1 MSFRD
6 RFFTP
11 GVARAT
17 TSPSAIVATGG
28 GAAAAI
34 LLGLGPIGAVL
45 LGAAAWAVRVLAAV
59 PRAKRSPAGEVR
71 PRMLESPWR
80 EAVEQV
86 QDARRRF
93 GQAVSMLEAGP
104 LADRLTAV
112 AERLDTAVE
121 EAWRIARAG
130 DVLSRGRRQI
140 DTTRIGAE
148 LSSAQAAAPTT
159 RSAGMVEALESQ
171 MAAAARLD
179 ATIAD
184 AREQL
189 MLLDARTDEAVTRAV
204 ELSVSQADPDSVGAL
219 ADDVSGIVGDLEAL
233 RLAIEET
240 DRPAGT
246 GGQVAEAPG

>member
-11 GVARAT
+11 RVARAT

-45 LGAAAWAVRVLAAV
+45 LGAVAWAARVLAAV
-59 PRAKRSPAGEVR
+59 PKTPKPAGGEVA
-71 PRMLESPWR
+71 PRRLEEPWR
-80 EAVEQV
+80 SSVEQV

-93 GQAVSMLEAGP
+93 GQAVAMLEPGP
-104 LADRLTAV
+104 LAERLTTV
-112 AERLDTAVE
+112 AERLDTAVD

-130 DVLSRGRRQI
+130 DLLTKGRRQI

-148 LSSAQAAAPTT
+148 LSSALNSPQTS
-159 RSAGMVEALESQ
+159 RSAEMVRALESQ
-171 MAAAARLD
+171 MASASRLD

-184 AREQL
+184 ARDRL
-189 MLLDARTDEAVTRAV
+189 MLIDARTDEAVTRAV

-240 DRPAGT
+240 EGPAAA
-246 GGQVAEAPG
+246 GGQVAGAPG

>member
-1 MSFRD
+1 MAFRD

-11 GVARAT
+11 RVARAT

-45 LGAAAWAVRVLAAV
+45 VGAAAWAVRVLAAV
-59 PRAKRSPAGEVR
+59 PRARGPRGGEVQ
-71 PRMLESPWR
+71 PRLLEQPWR
-80 EAVEQV
+80 TAVEQV

-93 GQAVSMLEAGP
+93 GQAVGMLEPGP
-104 LADRLTAV
+104 LADRLTGV
-112 AERLDTAVE
+112 SERLDTAVQ
-121 EAWRIARAG
+121 EAWRIGRAG
-130 DVLSRGRRQI
+130 DLLSKGRRQI

-148 LSSAQAAAPTT
+148 LSSARAAAPTA
-159 RSAGMVEALESQ
+159 RSADMVQALEAQ
-171 MAAAARLD
+171 MASAARLD
-179 ATIAD
+179 ATIAETHE
-184 AREQL
+184 RL

-219 ADDVSGIVGDLEAL
+219 ADDVIGIVGDLEAL

-240 DRPAGT
+240 DRPAA

>member
-11 GVARAT
+11 RVARAT

-59 PRAKRSPAGEVR
+59 PRSKRSPSGDVR

-86 QDARRRF
+86 QDSRRRF
-93 GQAVSMLEAGP
+93 AQAVSMLEPGP

-112 AERLDTAVE
+112 TERLDTAVQ

-130 DVLSRGRRQI
+130 DLLSKGRRQI

-148 LSSAQAAAPTT
+148 LASARGAAPTA
-159 RSAGMVEALESQ
+159 RSADMVQALEAQ

-179 ATIAD
+179 ATIAETHE
-184 AREQL
+184 RL

-233 RLAIEET
+233 RQAIEET